1 MLRWLTKSQGQNNA
15 TKSLADCLARHGL
28 AQNLKNAAKGQIN
41 LNKIVYLNQIRY
53 GCLMNQQ
60 EKNILSYGM
69 QKRVENFCDTS
80 DCPQRHNENITCKS
94 REIKGELGD
103 VEMKDVP
110 KLIWLKEANQQITK
124 PQTSGPRR
132 SSGILD

>member
-53 GCLMNQQ
+53 GCLMN
-60 EKNILSYGM
+60 
-69 QKRVENFCDTS
+69 
-80 DCPQRHNENITCKS
+80 
-94 REIKGELGD
+94 
-103 VEMKDVP
+103 
-110 KLIWLKEANQQITK
+110 
-124 PQTSGPRR
+124 
-132 SSGILD
+132 